1 MHKYL
6 ISFTGRDETGEA
18 RFFAYDDE
26 AYKMIQR
33 DCESVMNPLAP
44 RDALPQPLQ
53 KIINSTFL
61 LSVDLT
67 NDSCKSTKYKQYQVK
82 AVLAR
87 PPKQSETDI
96 ISMSQYNEEKPTNAS
111 TNTDSPQH
119 PSEVLLIESGTQQV
133 TRFYTSLFHYA
144 NVYKHTAIF
153 VLL

>member
-1 MHKYL
+1 
-6 ISFTGRDETGEA
+6 
-18 RFFAYDDE
+18 
-26 AYKMIQR
+26 
-33 DCESVMNPLAP
+33 MNPLAP

-53 KIINSTFL
+53 KIINSTFP

-82 AVLAR
+82 AILAR

-96 ISMSQYNEEKPTNAS
+96 ISMSQYEEEKPTNAS
-111 TNTDSPQH
+111 TDTDSPQH
-119 PSEVLLIESGTQQV
+119 PSEVLLIELGTQQV

>member
-67 NDSCKSTKYKQYQVK
+67 NDSCKSIKYKQYQVK

-87 PPKQSETDI
+87 PKQSETDI
-96 ISMSQYNEEKPTNAS
+96 ISMSQYEEEKPTNAS
-111 TNTDSPQH
+111 TDTDSPQH